1 MQKEVLRFVHPD
13 YEVIVRTQDISYS
26 WKQFKGRINY
36 TRKTN
41 PELVEPDKYC
51 RYTSKD
57 SCKLCLYNP
66 IAECKTDDKVV
77 VKFPESKEWDNLWPV
92 IFETCKYQVR
102 LLFHGLDKES
112 MPEIRHVRKDVED
125 SFFYDE
131 ELNGRD
137 EKSLTG
143 ELDFINEPGV
153 FKLDFSYQK
162 NGIRKEAYVTF
173 DVVSPKLDTKN
184 DYKSLLRE
192 VNKEY
197 EDVIYRYLSITL
209 QQFARGPLNS
219 DATWIA
225 AFQSVVDDYIKN
237 VKRVIQNPHSQI
249 AIYRTSRKAEQIK
262 FWTPTMEERYGE
274 VKKEGKLEECY
285 FDYNEVRSTQN
296 TMENRFV
303 KHTLQTIGKRLST
316 VITTILNATQ
326 EKLSERHRQMWK
338 DYQTS
343 LYKLAKHPF
352 FKSIERFDGM
362 AQESLVLQS
371 RTGYQQIYKD
381 WLKLKRGID
390 FYNGAANIGTLQIWE
405 IYELWC
411 FIKMKKLVAEVL
423 GIDKGKPS
431 HEQLI
436 TEPKGTLLNPFE
448 KSSSEHVVEYHY
460 PKAEETDTDE
470 RKAELTAH
478 EGDVVTLHYQHTFS
492 RSSGKD
498 GYGMGI
504 NTATTEQRPDIV
516 LNIRKASGEVVLTYL
531 YDAKYRVINDKK
543 LDADF
548 EEQDMSENMEMPGG
562 DYPPTD
568 AVNQMHRYRDAIY
581 YSKEHEPY
589 RSKEV
594 IGGYILFPGRGDDK
608 YVKKRYYSESV
619 ESVNIGAFPLLPNSY
634 SLLRRHLEDILMK
647 YASSEM
653 HVAKAKPQRTLA
665 YVTEEEKAGMLPDDL
680 VMIAVAGSEEKR
692 QWTFEKLWFNIPLDK
707 IADSPWNLAKY
718 LLLKVKGERSAG
730 NLCRI
735 VRTKHDVWTSE
746 HLKQSGYPDTP
757 SHPAYFMIRIRKPND
772 TERELKKQIFNV
784 KDVPVIYWG
793 NKKMSFILVKMKDL
807 QCLADTV

>member
-1 MQKEVLRFVHPD
+1 
-13 YEVIVRTQDISYS
+13 
-26 WKQFKGRINY
+26 
-36 TRKTN
+36 
-41 PELVEPDKYC
+41 
-51 RYTSKD
+51 
-57 SCKLCLYNP
+57 
-66 IAECKTDDKVV
+66 
-77 VKFPESKEWDNLWPV
+77 
-92 IFETCKYQVR
+92 
-102 LLFHGLDKES
+102 

-219 DATWIA
+219 DATWMA

-303 KHTLQTIGKRLST
+303 KYTLQTIGKRLST

-326 EKLSERHRQMWK
+326 EELSERHRQMWK

-362 AQESLVLQS
+362 AQESLVLQN

-548 EEQDMSENMEMPGG
+548 EEQDMSENMAMPGG

-589 RSKEV
+589 RSKEI
-594 IGGYILFPGRGDDK
+594 IGGYILFPGRGDDE
-608 YVKKRYYSESV
+608 YVKKRYYSASV
-619 ESVNIGAFPLLPNSY
+619 ESVNIGAFPFLPNSC
-634 SLLRRHLEDILMK
+634 SLLKKHLEDILMK

-665 YVTEEEKAGMLPDDL
+665 YVTEEEKAGMSSEDL

-718 LLLKVKGERSAG
+718 LLLKVKGERSVG

-784 KDVPVIYWG
+784 RDVPVIYWG
-793 NKKMSFILVKMKDL
+793 DKKMSFILVKMKDL

>member
-1 MQKEVLRFVHPD
+1 
-13 YEVIVRTQDISYS
+13 
-26 WKQFKGRINY
+26 
-36 TRKTN
+36 
-41 PELVEPDKYC
+41 
-51 RYTSKD
+51 
-57 SCKLCLYNP
+57 
-66 IAECKTDDKVV
+66 
-77 VKFPESKEWDNLWPV
+77 
-92 IFETCKYQVR
+92 
-102 LLFHGLDKES
+102 

-162 NGIRKEAYVTF
+162 NGIRIEAYVTF

-219 DATWIA
+219 DATWMA

-316 VITTILNATQ
+316 VITAILNATQ

-362 AQESLVLQS
+362 AQESLVLQN

-548 EEQDMSENMEMPGG
+548 EEQDMSENMTMPHG

-634 SLLRRHLEDILMK
+634 SLLRRHLEDILLR
-647 YASSEM
+647 YTSSEV

-718 LLLKVKGERSAG
+718 LLLKVKGERSVG

-784 KDVPVIYWG
+784 RDVPVIYWG

>member
-26 WKQFKGRINY
+26 WKQFEGRINY

-634 SLLRRHLEDILMK
+634 SLLRRHLEDILLR
-647 YASSEM
+647 YTSSEV

>member
-1 MQKEVLRFVHPD
+1 
-13 YEVIVRTQDISYS
+13 
-26 WKQFKGRINY
+26 
-36 TRKTN
+36 
-41 PELVEPDKYC
+41 
-51 RYTSKD
+51 
-57 SCKLCLYNP
+57 
-66 IAECKTDDKVV
+66 
-77 VKFPESKEWDNLWPV
+77 
-92 IFETCKYQVR
+92 
-102 LLFHGLDKES
+102 
-112 MPEIRHVRKDVED
+112 
-125 SFFYDE
+125 
-131 ELNGRD
+131 
-137 EKSLTG
+137 
-143 ELDFINEPGV
+143 
-153 FKLDFSYQK
+153 
-162 NGIRKEAYVTF
+162 
-173 DVVSPKLDTKN
+173 
-184 DYKSLLRE
+184 
-192 VNKEY
+192 
-197 EDVIYRYLSITL
+197 
-209 QQFARGPLNS
+209 
-219 DATWIA
+219 
-225 AFQSVVDDYIKN
+225 
-237 VKRVIQNPHSQI
+237 
-249 AIYRTSRKAEQIK
+249 
-262 FWTPTMEERYGE
+262 
-274 VKKEGKLEECY
+274 
-285 FDYNEVRSTQN
+285 
-296 TMENRFV
+296 
-303 KHTLQTIGKRLST
+303 
-316 VITTILNATQ
+316 
-326 EKLSERHRQMWK
+326 
-338 DYQTS
+338 
-343 LYKLAKHPF
+343 
-352 FKSIERFDGM
+352 M
-362 AQESLVLQS
+362 AQESLVLQN

-492 RSSGKD
+492 RSSGKG

-548 EEQDMSENMEMPGG
+548 EEQDMSENRTMPHG

-589 RSKEV
+589 RSKEI
-594 IGGYILFPGRGDDK
+594 IGGYILFPGRGDDE
-608 YVKKRYYSESV
+608 YVKKRYYSASV
-619 ESVNIGAFPLLPNSY
+619 ESVNIGAFPLLPNSC
-634 SLLRRHLEDILMK
+634 SLLKKHLEDILMK

-665 YVTEEEKAGMLPDDL
+665 YVTEEEKAGMSSEDL

-718 LLLKVKGERSAG
+718 LLLKVKGERSVG

-784 KDVPVIYWG
+784 RDVPVIYWG
-793 NKKMSFILVKMKDL
+793 DKKMSFILVKMKDL

>member
-1 MQKEVLRFVHPD
+1 M
-13 YEVIVRTQDISYS
+13 
-26 WKQFKGRINY
+26 
-36 TRKTN
+36 
-41 PELVEPDKYC
+41 
-51 RYTSKD
+51 
-57 SCKLCLYNP
+57 
-66 IAECKTDDKVV
+66 
-77 VKFPESKEWDNLWPV
+77 
-92 IFETCKYQVR
+92 R

-209 QQFARGPLNS
+209 QQFARGRLNS
-219 DATWIA
+219 DATWMA

-326 EKLSERHRQMWK
+326 EELSERHRQMWK

-362 AQESLVLQS
+362 AQESLVLQN

-431 HEQLI
+431 HKQLI

-548 EEQDMSENMEMPGG
+548 EEQDMSENMAMPGG

-589 RSKEV
+589 RSKEI
-594 IGGYILFPGRGDDK
+594 IGGYILFPGRGDDE
-608 YVKKRYYSESV
+608 YVKKRYYSASV

-634 SLLRRHLEDILMK
+634 SLLKKHLEDILMK

-665 YVTEEEKAGMLPDDL
+665 YVTEEEKAGMSSEDL

-718 LLLKVKGERSAG
+718 LLLKVKGERTVG

-784 KDVPVIYWG
+784 RDVPVIYRG

>member
-26 WKQFKGRINY
+26 WKRFKGRINY
-36 TRKTN
+36 TRITN

-219 DATWIA
+219 DATWMA

-326 EKLSERHRQMWK
+326 EELSERHRQMWK

-362 AQESLVLQS
+362 AQESLVLQN

-431 HEQLI
+431 HKQLI

-548 EEQDMSENMEMPGG
+548 EEQDMSENMAMPGG

-589 RSKEV
+589 RSKEI
-594 IGGYILFPGRGDDK
+594 IGGYILFPGRGDDE
-608 YVKKRYYSESV
+608 YVKKRYYSASV

-634 SLLRRHLEDILMK
+634 SLLKKHLEDILMK

-665 YVTEEEKAGMLPDDL
+665 YVTEEEKAGMSSEDL

-718 LLLKVKGERSAG
+718 LLLKVKGERTVG

-784 KDVPVIYWG
+784 RDVPVIYRG

>member
-1 MQKEVLRFVHPD
+1 M
-13 YEVIVRTQDISYS
+13 
-26 WKQFKGRINY
+26 
-36 TRKTN
+36 
-41 PELVEPDKYC
+41 
-51 RYTSKD
+51 
-57 SCKLCLYNP
+57 
-66 IAECKTDDKVV
+66 
-77 VKFPESKEWDNLWPV
+77 
-92 IFETCKYQVR
+92 
-102 LLFHGLDKES
+102 
-112 MPEIRHVRKDVED
+112 
-125 SFFYDE
+125 
-131 ELNGRD
+131 
-137 EKSLTG
+137 
-143 ELDFINEPGV
+143 
-153 FKLDFSYQK
+153 
-162 NGIRKEAYVTF
+162 
-173 DVVSPKLDTKN
+173 
-184 DYKSLLRE
+184 
-192 VNKEY
+192 
-197 EDVIYRYLSITL
+197 
-209 QQFARGPLNS
+209 
-219 DATWIA
+219 
-225 AFQSVVDDYIKN
+225 
-237 VKRVIQNPHSQI
+237 
-249 AIYRTSRKAEQIK
+249 
-262 FWTPTMEERYGE
+262 
-274 VKKEGKLEECY
+274 
-285 FDYNEVRSTQN
+285 
-296 TMENRFV
+296 
-303 KHTLQTIGKRLST
+303 
-316 VITTILNATQ
+316 
-326 EKLSERHRQMWK
+326 
-338 DYQTS
+338 
-343 LYKLAKHPF
+343 
-352 FKSIERFDGM
+352 
-362 AQESLVLQS
+362 
-371 RTGYQQIYKD
+371 
-381 WLKLKRGID
+381 
-390 FYNGAANIGTLQIWE
+390 
-405 IYELWC
+405 
-411 FIKMKKLVAEVL
+411 
-423 GIDKGKPS
+423 
-431 HEQLI
+431 
-436 TEPKGTLLNPFE
+436 LNPFE

-548 EEQDMSENMEMPGG
+548 EEQDMSENMAMRGG

-589 RSKEV
+589 RSKEI
-594 IGGYILFPGRGDDK
+594 IGGYILFPGRGDDE
-608 YVKKRYYSESV
+608 YVKKRYYSVSV

-634 SLLRRHLEDILMK
+634 SLLKKHLEDILMK

-665 YVTEEEKAGMLPDDL
+665 YVTEEEKAGMSSEDL

-718 LLLKVKGERSAG
+718 LLLKVKGERSVG
-730 NLCRI
+730 SLCRI

-746 HLKQSGYPDTP
+746 HLKQSGHPDTP

-784 KDVPVIYWG
+784 RDVPVIYWG